1 MNDPLTLDTP
11 HGPARVHL
19 HAPEPAPQGLLLL
32 GHGAGGGVA
41 APDLVATTAVALELD
56 LTVGL
61 VEQPYRVA
69 GRRNAAPVR
78 QLDAAWEAVVAGL
91 RERGITEPGLPLV
104 QGGRSS
110 GARVAC
116 RTAAAT
122 GAAGV
127 LCLAFPLQPPVRA
140 GREPRPS
147 RLPELESVPAGVP
160 VLIVQ
165 GQRDRFG
172 MPPAAPGRE
181 VVAIR
186 GDHGLKSDRAALV
199 AAVRA
204 WLTVVLG
211 AG

>member
-1 MNDPLTLDTP
+1 MNGPLTLDTP

-19 HAPEPAPQGLLLL
+19 RPVEGPAAGVLLL

-41 APDLVATTAVALELD
+41 APDLTATTAVAGEHGLI
-56 LTVGL
+56 VGL

-69 GRRNAAPVR
+69 GRRNVAPTH

-91 RERGITEPGLPLV
+91 RERGLLAANLPLIC
-104 QGGRSS
+104 GGRSS

-147 RLPELESVPAGVP
+147 RLPELEAVPAGVP
-160 VLIVQ
+160 VLVVQ
-165 GQRDRFG
+165 GIRDRFG

-181 VVAIR
+181 VVQIS

-199 AAVRA
+199 AAVA
-204 WLTVVLG
+204 GWLPQPLG
-211 AG
+211 VS